1 MSPSAVDATARL
13 ELRRR
18 HDRRRRWWHWALAGL
33 AGLVVAGLV
42 WLVVFSQV
50 LAVTEVVVRGTKVTT
65 RAEALGAAQILAGTP
80 LVMVDVAA
88 AADRVA
94 GLPAVASVW
103 VRRDWP
109 NRIEVSMTE
118 RTPRLAIPS
127 GTGYLVADASGV
139 VFDTAMALPHG
150 LIQVEAD
157 PDVQQLLVDAGTAYS
172 SLSSGTAA
180 KVSRISADGKDSLS
194 LRMRDGSRVF
204 WGSAE
209 QSPLKAQ
216 VLEALM
222 SRGSGSFDVSA
233 PSHPTKR

>member
-1 MSPSAVDATARL
+1 M
-13 ELRRR
+13 
-18 HDRRRRWWHWALAGL
+18 
-33 AGLVVAGLV
+33 
-42 WLVVFSQV
+42 VFSQV

-65 RAEALGAAQILAGTP
+65 RAEALAAAQIVNGTP
-80 LVMVDVAA
+80 LVNVDVAG

-94 GLPAVASVW
+94 GLPAVAAVW

-109 NRIEVSMTE
+109 NRVEVSLTE

-127 GTGYLVADASGV
+127 GAGYLIADASGV
-139 VFDTAMALPHG
+139 VFDTAMTLPHG

-157 PDVQQLLVDAGTAYS
+157 PDAQQLLVDAGIAYS
-172 SLSSGTAA
+172 SLSSGAAA
-180 KVSRISADGKDSLS
+180 KVSRIIADGRDSLS

-216 VLEALM
+216 VFEALLA
-222 SRGSGSFDVSA
+222 RGSGSFDVSA